1 MTRTVWIWIATA
13 VLAGASI
20 SLFGGCAQQHDSPPS
35 GDGQSVTQ
43 LGEPSEAVGKDLML
57 ALGQAKNLHHRAKV
71 LVADGDVAGAIASVR
86 EILTLRFPAGAAE
99 ADDVRDDARALLG
112 KLLMG
117 QGQLDEALR
126 VVQEGLAQSARES
139 FFVANL
145 YTVEGEVR
153 EARAAKMEGAD
164 ATAERHAALEAFDK
178 SLKIDEALQKALGE
192 GK

>member
-1 MTRTVWIWIATA
+1 MKRLGVIAFVVVAACTSCTSGSSSS
-13 VLAGASI
+13 GAS
-20 SLFGGCAQQHDSPPS
+20 GGN
-35 GDGQSVTQ
+35 DGPSVTQ
-43 LGEPSEAVGKDLML
+43 LGEPTEAVGKDLML

-71 LVADGDVAGAIASVR
+71 LMADGDVAGAIASVR
-86 EILTLRFPAGAAE
+86 QILTLRFPAGAPE
-99 ADDVRDDARALLG
+99 ADDVRADARALLA
-112 KLLMG
+112 KLLVG

-126 VVQEGLAQSARES
+126 TVDEGLAEASRDS

-153 EARAAKMEGAD
+153 EARAAKLAGAD

-178 SLKIDEALQKALGE
+178 SLKIDEALQKKLAAE